1 MTYEELSIFT
11 YKELESLTYAE
22 LKLPLRE
29 LLQKFRDENKP
40 VPVKL
45 YDKLCALCDET
56 NRIVPKE
63 SRLSKPQN
71 LAPQVVEVFLT
82 VVSLVQAARFVS
94 DEVRD
99 LIAYLSNY
107 LLLHLLQEVVQEST
121 CTDDSCRNC
130 APVADFACAGTILGH
145 SVLE

>member
-99 LIAYLSNY
+99 LIAYLSKY
-107 LLLHLLQEVVQEST
+107 LL
-121 CTDDSCRNC
+121 
-130 APVADFACAGTILGH
+130 
-145 SVLE
+145 